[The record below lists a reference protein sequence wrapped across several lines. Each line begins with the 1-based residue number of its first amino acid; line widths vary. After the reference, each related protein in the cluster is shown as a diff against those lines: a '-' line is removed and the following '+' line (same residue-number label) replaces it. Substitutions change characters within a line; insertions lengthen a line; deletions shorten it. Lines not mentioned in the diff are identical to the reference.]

1 MLRGDAHS
9 ARESDFW
16 LENTSLWRD
25 TPSRLAD
32 WHRSGS
38 FGNCDNSHSGVQRIP
53 KNTAICSRRDGR
65 VAECASLLMM
75 CPGQTGPRVRIPLSP
90 HHKGRQRFP
99 FTAFFLFLHQAD
111 VSPVHATA
119 NGISDFMLRVTS
131 HIEINESEFEFSFAR
146 SGGPG
151 GQNVNKVSSK
161 AVLRWDITR
170 SQALPA
176 GVRRRFLD
184 KYHNRVT
191 RDGMLVLHSQRYR
204 DQGRNVADC
213 MDRLREMILQ
223 VATPPIKR
231 RQTKPT
237 KGSQQRRIQ
246 NKKQNSDKK
255 KMRRRPSAG
264 D

>member
-1 MLRGDAHS
+1 M
-9 ARESDFW
+9 
-16 LENTSLWRD
+16 
-25 TPSRLAD
+25 
-32 WHRSGS
+32 
-38 FGNCDNSHSGVQRIP
+38 
-53 KNTAICSRRDGR
+53 
-65 VAECASLLMM
+65 AECASLLMM

-99 FTAFFLFLHQAD
+99 LTAFFLFLHQAD